1 MPSIFDFRAFPSAR
15 SSLILA
21 ITADGDRYPGT
32 TVGKV
37 AAAFLQMLGF
47 MFIPYAL
54 AIGLNEPTGG
64 LMAEHAEGH
73 FEAPAAAQE
82 APLAPAPGGA
92 SIFG

>member
-1 MPSIFDFRAFPSAR
+1 
-15 SSLILA
+15 
-21 ITADGDRYPGT
+21 
-32 TVGKV
+32 
-37 AAAFLQMLGF
+37 MLGF

-64 LMAEHAEGH
+64 LIAEQAEGH

-82 APLAPAPGGA
+82 APSAPAPGA